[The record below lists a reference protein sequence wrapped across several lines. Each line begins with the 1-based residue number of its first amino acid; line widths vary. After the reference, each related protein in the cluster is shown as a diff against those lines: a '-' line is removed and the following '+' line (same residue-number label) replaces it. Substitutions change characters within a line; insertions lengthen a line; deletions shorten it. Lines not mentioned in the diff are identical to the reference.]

1 VRTTR
6 LSWLAGVLLVV
17 LHATLGTAVA
27 APPQGIVVGKVLNA
41 ETKEPLPY
49 ATVKFEKVVDFGA
62 SVQLVGG
69 KYTGLDG
76 TFAGKVPVGT
86 YNIQV
91 SYTSYL
97 PQTIK
102 SIFVAAGDTSRVA
115 TVYLQ
120 PAKIELKTIKVEGE
134 AIKTKAGS
142 MITKIKNQGTVMEAI
157 TSEQISKTTDSNA
170 AEALGRMS
178 GTTVVGG
185 KYVYVRGLGER
196 YSQTQINGT
205 SVGTSEPNK
214 KVVPLDIF
222 PTELLDNVTVQ
233 KTYSPD
239 MDGEF
244 GGSVIGL
251 NTKEFANNMFRQSF
265 SLGRTETTTNTG
277 RLSYQGGSLDFLGI
291 DDGTRALPETIEK
304 LAPDT
309 RVSPDN
315 FNDQDLA
322 EMGKSFQ
329 DVWTPH
335 ETSTTPNY
343 SYAGL
348 LAHQFQPFGKKTGLL
363 ATFSI
368 NRGHQNI
375 AKQENTYG
383 GTVDPTPI
391 HAYDVTHSQT
401 TVLWGFNVTGTTQLA
416 EKQKLKFNLLYTQ
429 NTDDQSR
436 MTQGMNYDRDAVVR
450 FYDLSYVERGMLSAI
465 MQGSHDTGFLR
476 SALDW
481 TLSYSD
487 AKRDEPDRRKTV
499 YEQIDSTFQLTGAGD
514 QHPLTRLFGDSNE
527 KDKAAK
533 LSWTIPFDWS
543 DRASNVKTGVAYDNK
558 DRVSNYRR
566 FGFTTRFATGTQREN
581 ADFTKPAEEQTTDQN
596 IDDGLWTVEEITRPN
611 DSYTAEQTVKAVY
624 GMVDLPLLSW
634 ARVLTGVR
642 YEDCR
647 QSVHA
652 QSLFAM
658 NDPGVQVDKH
668 TSDVLPAVNVTFT
681 PTRQMN
687 VRAAYS
693 KTLNRPELR
702 ELCPFGMDNFETGY
716 REVGNMSLIEAKVQ
730 NYDLRWEL
738 YPGPGE
744 LISLGAFYKQFHDPI
759 VKYVFPSS
767 GGYEEG
773 PTNGV
778 EADGDP
784 GHLAGLEAEARL
796 SFRDMWQ
803 GMAWAADLGRAPH
816 LLSRLSMGANYSKV
830 ESEVHVVNQSHQIK
844 SVPLAG
850 QSDYSANLGLFYQ
863 DKHWDSA
870 LLYRSFGPRLY
881 AYAFGSVRDIVEYP
895 PQSLDFTLSYSLNR
909 STKFKLSAE
918 NLLNDRVEFR
928 QGDLVTSAY
937 ETGTTIGFSVSYNA
951 ESKGP

>member
-1 VRTTR
+1 
-6 LSWLAGVLLVV
+6 VLLV
-17 LHATLGTAVA
+17 LLCATLGTALA

-49 ATVKFEKVVDFGA
+49 ATVKFKKIVDFGA
-62 SVQLVGG
+62 SVELVGG

-76 TFAGKVPVGT
+76 TFAGKIPVGT
-86 YNIQV
+86 YNIEV

-97 PQTIK
+97 PQTLK

-134 AIKTKAGS
+134 AIRTKTGS
-142 MITKIKNQGTVMEAI
+142 MTTKIKNQGTVMEAI

-170 AEALGRMS
+170 AEALGRTS
-178 GTTVVGG
+178 SATVVGG
-185 KYVYVRGLGER
+185 KYLYVRGLGER

-205 SVGTSEPNK
+205 SVGTPEPNK

-233 KTYSPD
+233 KTYTPD

-244 GGSVIGL
+244 GGSVVGL
-251 NTKEFANNMFRQSF
+251 NIKEFSNNMFRQSF
-265 SLGRTETTTNTG
+265 SLGRTETATNTG

-291 DDGTRALPETIEK
+291 DDGTRALPATIKEM
-304 LAPDT
+304 APDT
-309 RVSPDN
+309 PVTPDH
-315 FNDQDLA
+315 FSEHQLA
-322 EMGKSFQ
+322 EMGKSFE
-329 DVWTPH
+329 DIWTPH
-335 ETSTTPNY
+335 EASTTPNY

-375 AKQENTYG
+375 AKQQNTYG
-383 GTVDPTPI
+383 GTSDSTPI
-391 HAYDVTHSQT
+391 TAYDVTQSQT
-401 TVLWGFNVTGTTQLA
+401 SVLWGFNVAGTTQLA

-429 NTDDQSR
+429 NTDDESR
-436 MTQGMNYDRDAVVR
+436 ESQGLNNDRGSVVR

-465 MQGSHDTGFLR
+465 MQGSHDTGLLK
-476 SALDW
+476 SNLDW
-481 TLSYSD
+481 SLSYSD

-527 KDKAAK
+527 KDKGAK

-543 DRASNVKTGVAYDNK
+543 ARASNFKTGVAYDNK

-566 FGFTTRFATGTQREN
+566 FGFTTRFADGSQRQD
-581 ADFTKPAEEQTTDQN
+581 ADFTQPAEDQVTDQN
-596 IDDGLWTVEEITRPN
+596 LDDGLWTLEEITRPN
-611 DSYTAEQTVKAVY
+611 DSYTADQTLKAVY

-652 QSLFAM
+652 QSLFALD
-658 NDPGVQVDKH
+658 DPGVQVDRH

-681 PTRQMN
+681 PTHQMN

-693 KTLNRPELR
+693 KTVNRPELR

-716 REVGNMSLIEAKVQ
+716 REVGNTKLVEAKLQ

-759 VKYVFPSS
+759 VKYVYPST

-773 PTNGV
+773 PSNGV
-778 EADGDP
+778 ELNGDP
-784 GHLAGLEAEARL
+784 GHLSGWEAEARL
-796 SFRDMWQ
+796 SLRDMWR
-803 GMAWAADLGRAPH
+803 GMAWAADMGQAPR
-816 LLSRLSMGANYSKV
+816 LLSRFSLGANYSKV
-830 ESEVHVVNQSHQIK
+830 ESEVHVVNQNHQIK
-844 SVPLAG
+844 SVRLAG
-850 QSDYSANLGLFYQ
+850 QSDYSANAGIY
-863 DKHWDSA
+863 
-870 LLYRSFGPRLY
+870 
-881 AYAFGSVRDIVEYP
+881 
-895 PQSLDFTLSYSLNR
+895 
-909 STKFKLSAE
+909 
-918 NLLNDRVEFR
+918 
-928 QGDLVTSAY
+928 
-937 ETGTTIGFSVSYNA
+937 
-951 ESKGP
+951 

>member
-1 VRTTR
+1 VRSTR
-6 LSWLAGVLLVV
+6 LSWTAGVLLVL
-17 LHATLGTAVA
+17 LHVTLGTALA
-27 APPQGIVVGKVLNA
+27 APPQGFVAGKVLNA

-49 ATVKFEKVVDFGA
+49 ATVLFERMVNFGA
-62 SVQLVGG
+62 SFEKIGG
-69 KYTGLDG
+69 AYTKLDG
-76 TFAGKVPVGT
+76 TFMGKVPMGT
-86 YNIQV
+86 YNIVV
-91 SYTSYL
+91 SYTSYEPATL
-97 PQTIK
+97 K
-102 SIFVAAGDTSRVA
+102 SIYVAGRDTSRVA
-115 TVYLQ
+115 TVYLK
-120 PAKIELKTIKVEGE
+120 PAKIQLKTIKVEGE
-134 AIKTKAGS
+134 AIRTKAGS
-142 MITKIKNQGTVMEAI
+142 MVTKVKNQGTVMEAI
-157 TSEQISKTTDSNA
+157 TSEQIAKTTDQNA
-170 AEALGRMS
+170 AEALARVS
-178 GTTVVGG
+178 GATVVGG

-205 SVGTSEPNK
+205 SVGTPEPNK

-222 PTELLDNVTVQ
+222 PTELLDNITVQ
-233 KTYSPD
+233 KTYTPD
-239 MDGEF
+239 MNGEF
-244 GGSVIGL
+244 GGSVIEL
-251 NTKEFANNMFRQSF
+251 NTKEFAQNMFRQNL
-265 SLGRTETTTNTG
+265 SLGGTETTTNTG
-277 RLSYQGGSLDFLGI
+277 RLSYQGGALDFLGI
-291 DDGTRALPETIEK
+291 DDGTRALPSVIKEM
-304 LAPDT
+304 APDT
-309 RVSPDN
+309 PVT
-315 FNDQDLA
+315 NDYFSEKELA
-322 EMGKSFQ
+322 TMGKSFQ

-335 ETSTTPNY
+335 ETSTKPNY

-348 LAHQFQPFGKKTGLL
+348 LAHQFEPFGKKTGLL

-368 NRGHQNI
+368 NHSHQNV
-375 AKQENTYG
+375 AKQQNTYG
-383 GTVDPTPI
+383 GTNEEAPI
-391 HAYDVTHSQT
+391 TAYDVTHSQA
-401 TVLWGFNVTGTTQLA
+401 TVLWGLNVTGSTLIA

-436 MTQGMNYDRDAVVR
+436 VSEGMNNDRGSVVR

-465 MQGSHDTGFLR
+465 MQGSHDTGLLR
-476 SALDW
+476 SKLDW
-481 TLSYSD
+481 SLSYSD

-543 DRASNVKTGVAYDNK
+543 ERSSNLKTGVAYDNK

-566 FGFTTRFATGTQREN
+566 FGFTTRFAGTSERES

-611 DSYTAEQTVKAVY
+611 DSYTADQKVKAVY

-652 QSLFAM
+652 QSLFAL
-658 NDPGVQVDKH
+658 NDPGVQVDRH
-668 TSDVLPAVNVTFT
+668 TTDLLPALNVTFT
-681 PTRQMN
+681 PTHQMN

-693 KTLNRPELR
+693 KTVNRPELR

-716 REVGNMSLIEAKVQ
+716 REVGNTALIEAKIQ

-759 VKYVFPSS
+759 VKYVFPST

-784 GHLAGLEAEARL
+784 GHLSGWETEARL

-803 GMAWAADLGRAPH
+803 GMVWAADLGRAPR
-816 LLSRLSMGANYSKV
+816 LFSRFSLGANYSRV
-830 ESEVHVVNQSHQIK
+830 ASEVHVVNQSHQVK
-844 SVPLAG
+844 SVRLAG
-850 QSDYSANLGLFYQ
+850 QSDYSANFGVFYQ

-881 AYAFGSVRDIVEYP
+881 AYAFGSIRDIVEYP
-895 PQSLDFTLSYSLNR
+895 PQSLDFTLSYRLSRN
-909 STKFKLSAE
+909 TQFKLSAE

-928 QGDLVTSAY
+928 QGDQITTSY
-937 ETGTTIGFSVSYNA
+937 ETGTTIGLSVSYNT
-951 ESKGP
+951 ESKP